1 MMTTTAVTRMTAPL
15 VTSRTALGRDHPQ
28 LRRIAV
34 TTGSRA
40 SANTA
45 PTPIVVKALGA
56 ERKSPKTAKARRR
69 PPTM

>member
-1 MMTTTAVTRMTAPL
+1 MMTTTAVKRTNAPV

-40 SANTA
+40 RAKTA
-45 PTPIVVKALGA
+45 PTPMVVKALGA
-56 ERKSPKTAKARRR
+56 ERTSPKAAKANKR